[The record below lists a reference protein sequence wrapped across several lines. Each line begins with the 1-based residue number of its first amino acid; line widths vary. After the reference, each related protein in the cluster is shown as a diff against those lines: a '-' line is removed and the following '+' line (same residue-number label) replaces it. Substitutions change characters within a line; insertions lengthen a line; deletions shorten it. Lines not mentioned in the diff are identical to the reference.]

1 MSDMSDKSDKSD
13 KKRTTAA
20 ADAARGE
27 RVYRGASNEQRVSE
41 RRQRLLAAAIHCFG
55 THGYHHTTLKMLCA
69 EAGLTERY
77 FYESFGNFDDLLC
90 SAYTAAAEAMLAKVA
105 AKVARAAPNVHARML
120 AALDT
125 YLAVVA
131 ADKARA
137 RLVLMEIEGAS
148 EAANATYRHRLEL
161 STDLIEQV
169 ICAGLPARPAN
180 GLAPRLLSGALLGA
194 IYQTAKNWALADFKP
209 ARAVLVKNLH
219 AVGMA
224 TVAAWQAPAATATMA
239 AGPDQPASRTV
250 RAAPADKPVKAA
262 ASAPS
267 SATTRRRST

>member
-1 MSDMSDKSDKSD
+1 MKI
-13 KKRTTAA
+13 TTAA
-20 ADAARGE
+20 EAAKGE

-77 FYESFGNFDDLLC
+77 FYESFSNFDELLC
-90 SAYTAAAEAMLAKVA
+90 SAYNEAADTILAKVT
-105 AKVARAAPNVHARML
+105 AKVARAAPNPHDRML
-120 AALDT
+120 AALDA
-125 YLAVVA
+125 YLAAVA

-148 EAANATYRHRLEL
+148 EAANATYRHRLDL

-169 ICAGLPARPAN
+169 ICADLPARPAN
-180 GLAPRLLSGALLGA
+180 GLSPRLLSGALLGA

-209 ARAVLVKNLH
+209 ARTVLVKNLLAMGLATA
-219 AVGMA
+219 AV
-224 TVAAWQAPAATATMA
+224 WQGPAAPIPPA
-239 AGPDQPASRTV
+239 A
-250 RAAPADKPVKAA
+250 
-262 ASAPS
+262 
-267 SATTRRRST
+267 TRRRST

>member
-1 MSDMSDKSDKSD
+1 MNDDMNDDMSNSMSNNKG
-13 KKRTTAA
+13 TTAA
-20 ADAARGE
+20 AEAARGE

-77 FYESFGNFDDLLC
+77 FYESFGNFDELLC
-90 SAYTAAAEAMLAKVA
+90 SAYTAAAEAMLAKVS
-105 AKVARAAPNVHARML
+105 AKVARAAPNVHERML
-120 AALDT
+120 AALDA
-125 YLAVVA
+125 YLSAVA

-180 GLAPRLLSGALLGA
+180 GLSPRLLAGALLGA

-219 AVGMA
+219 ALGMA
-224 TVAAWQAPAATATMA
+224 TVAVWQAPPAAATV
-239 AGPDQPASRTV
+239 P
-250 RAAPADKPVKAA
+250 
-262 ASAPS
+262 PS
-267 SATTRRRST
+267 PTSRRRSA